1 MKQKNF
7 FNISK
12 IELYEVFLLYFV
24 ISSSS
29 YFLLYFLR
37 KLIRHIFRI
46 YVNNEIWIKYS
57 LNFLSTY
64 EYSLKFTNDIPHGR
78 LI

>member
-12 IELYEVFLLYFV
+12 IESYEVFLLYFV

-46 YVNNEIWIKYS
+46 YVNNEI
-57 LNFLSTY
+57 
-64 EYSLKFTNDIPHGR
+64 
-78 LI
+78 